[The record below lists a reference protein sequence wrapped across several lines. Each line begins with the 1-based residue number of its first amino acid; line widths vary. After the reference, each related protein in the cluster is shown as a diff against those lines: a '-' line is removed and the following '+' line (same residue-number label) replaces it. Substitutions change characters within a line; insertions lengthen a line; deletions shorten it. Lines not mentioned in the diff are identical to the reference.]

1 MPLIKSIGPYEFRFY
16 SRGEVD
22 EPPHIHVRKGR
33 LAAKFWLTPT
43 VRLAR
48 GGRFRTHELT
58 QILRL
63 VQENQKE
70 FLDGWDRYFG

>member
-1 MPLIKSIGPYEFRFY
+1 MPLIKTIGAYEFRFY
-16 SRGEVD
+16 SRGEAA

-33 LAAKFWLTPT
+33 MEAKFWLTPT

-48 GGRFRTHELT
+48 GSRFHTHELT

-63 VQENQKE
+63 VQENQKG
-70 FLDGWDRYFG
+70 FLNDWQRYFG